1 MIANCQPLKQA
12 VFKAEFI
19 DQLRF
24 FRKPSIKK
32 QNIEGKK
39 LNTTGD
45 DNALPPVNTGFILK
59 RRYGGNDVIS
69 PER

>member
-1 MIANCQPLKQA
+1 MRF
-12 VFKAEFI
+12 FKAVFI

-24 FRKPSIKK
+24 FRKPSNKK

-45 DNALPPVNTGFILK
+45 DNALPPENTGFILK